1 MERGTGIA
9 VSGEYVEIEDG
20 NVLNTLLLPAQKDM
34 LRANS
39 QLPSPPPLLKVQ
51 SKKQSPRPIQ
61 TVSSCNNDSCLILL
75 VF

>member
-20 NVLNTLLLPAQKDM
+20 NVLNTLLLPAQKDI

-39 QLPSPPPLLKVQ
+39 HLPSPPPLLKVQ
-51 SKKQSPRPIQ
+51 SKKQSPRPVQ
-61 TVSSCNNDSCLILL
+61 TVSL
-75 VF
+75 